1 MTHAR
6 ARGAA
11 AATVAALLLVLT
23 ACQGAGNGG
32 STGGYV
38 SSDGTVTLVEPEDR
52 EDAPVL
58 EGTDLD
64 GEALTSDDFAGQVL
78 VVNVWGSWCPPCRA
92 EAPVLQELSSTYTD
106 GVQFLG
112 IVNRSKDAAA
122 KAFNQTYGITYPS
135 FSDEGGGLELRF
147 VDTLPSQAIP
157 TTWVIDAEGR
167 VAARILDE
175 VDAST
180 LGGIIDDLLAERSG
194 AGATEGPGGS

>member
-1 MTHAR
+1 MRLLRPLLAVL
-6 ARGAA
+6 ACLAV
-11 AATVAALLLVLT
+11 VAG
-23 ACQGAGNGG
+23 CSGAGNSG

-38 SSDGTVTLVEPEDR
+38 SSDGTVTIVDPEDR
-52 EDAPVL
+52 EKAPEL
-58 EGTDLD
+58 TGTDLAGD
-64 GEALTSDDFAGQVL
+64 ALSTGDFAGTVM

-92 EAPVLQELSSTYTD
+92 EAPVLKELADEYAD
-106 GVQFLG
+106 DAQFLG

-122 KAFNQTYGITYPS
+122 TAFNQTYGITYPS

-147 VDTLPSQAIP
+147 VDSLPSQAIP

-180 LGGIIDDLLAERSG
+180 LGGIIDDLLAESG
-194 AGATEGPGGS
+194 AENPS

>member
-1 MTHAR
+1 MR
-6 ARGAA
+6 LVRP
-11 AATVAALLLVLT
+11 LLAVLVCL
-23 ACQGAGNGG
+23 AVLAGCGGAGNSG

-38 SSDGTVTLVEPEDR
+38 SSDGTVTIVDPEDR
-52 EDAPVL
+52 ETAPEL
-58 EGTDLD
+58 SGTDLAGD
-64 GEALTSDDFAGQVL
+64 ALSTGDFAGTVM

-92 EAPVLQELSSTYTD
+92 EAPVLKELADEYAD
-106 GVQFLG
+106 DAQFLG

-122 KAFNQTYGITYPS
+122 TAFNQTYGITYPS

-147 VDTLPSQAIP
+147 VDSLPSQAIP

-180 LGGIIDDLLAERSG
+180 LGGIIDDLLAESG
-194 AGATEGPGGS
+194 AENPS